1 MSWDRLNAEQDIPGL
16 LVAMGGS
23 RKLSAVVKFGAN
35 FTIQTAGVPCT
46 LTTAV
51 ASGIY
56 PYPVAPV
63 SLEILSDDA
72 ADADPS
78 GAGLRTV
85 TVLGLDASW
94 ALQSQDVALN
104 GETPANIPGT
114 WIRVFRIE
122 GLLAGALPWVNLGT
136 LTVRP
141 QGGGTTL
148 LNVLPGYSQTMH
160 CSFTIPDGYVGFLK
174 AASADLLPSTA
185 VAVSGAHVGL
195 ITREN
200 DVPGRPFRTRNTA
213 GVPVRGTNVI
223 PRLLESKTDVEL
235 RAIDVEKN
243 STQIAGSFE
252 LVLRGKEEK
261 SRLLPNIID

>member
-1 MSWDRLNAEQDIPGL
+1 MSWGRLSAEQDVPGL
-16 LVAMGGS
+16 LIAMGGS
-23 RKLSAVVKFGAN
+23 RKMSAVVKFGAN
-35 FTIQTAGVPCT
+35 FSIQTAGVPCT

-56 PYPVAPV
+56 PYPTGALA
-63 SLEILSDDA
+63 LEILSDNP

-85 TVLGLDASW
+85 TVLGLDAAW

-104 GETPANIPGT
+104 GQTPVNIPGT
-114 WIRVFRIE
+114 WIRVFRME
-122 GLLAGALPWVNLGT
+122 GLLAGATPWVNAGT

-141 QGGGTTL
+141 QGGGTTY
-148 LNVLPGYSQTMH
+148 LNMLPGYSQTMH
-160 CSFTIPDGYVGFLK
+160 CSFTIPEGYVGFLK

-213 GVPVRGTNVI
+213 GVPVRGSNVI
-223 PRLLESKTDVEL
+223 PRLLDSKTDIEL

-252 LVLRGKEEK
+252 LVLRGKEDDR
-261 SRLLPNIID
+261 RLLPNIID